1 MYEITYKPSG
11 CKIGVGI
18 VIIGCYILALNSIL
32 SYYITYSKL
41 ATVII
46 TLVSVL
52 AVIRAV
58 GIFSMYPGSFRY
70 IAAQIEKRE
79 NDHLLVCIHKHLITI
94 IKIAS

>member
-11 CKIGVGI
+11 CKIGLGFV
-18 VIIGCYILALNSIL
+18 VVCCYIAAINFIL

-41 ATVII
+41 ATATIAV
-46 TLVSVL
+46 VSLL

-70 IAAQIEKRE
+70 IAAQIEKR
-79 NDHLLVCIHKHLITI
+79 
-94 IKIAS
+94 